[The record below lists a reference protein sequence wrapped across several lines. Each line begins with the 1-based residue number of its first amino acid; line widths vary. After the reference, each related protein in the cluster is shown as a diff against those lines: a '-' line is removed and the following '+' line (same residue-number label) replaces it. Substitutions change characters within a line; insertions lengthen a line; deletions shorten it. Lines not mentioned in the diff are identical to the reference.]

1 MHHAEIVVLLLVLV
15 AGLVIIANRW
25 AIPYPVLLVLGGLTL
40 SFLPWRPVIR
50 LDPNLVLFFFLP
62 PLLYPAAIFTSWRDF
77 RRNLGGILFLAIGL
91 VLATTTVVAWVAHSF
106 ILGLPWAAA
115 FALGAIVSPP
125 DAVAVEAILKRLRV
139 PVRIQAVLSGESL
152 VNDATALVAYQFA
165 IAAMVTGEFSLGAA
179 SLRFVFLGLGGLA
192 VGLGVGI
199 IIRQIQRRLD
209 DPPVQITISLLTPFA
224 AYVLAERLHVSGVL
238 SVVASGVYIGWHAPL
253 FTARYRLQALSFWE
267 MIAFLLNG
275 FIFIMIGLQLPGI
288 MRNLS
293 QEPLSRL
300 TTYALIISGTVVL
313 VRIAW
318 VFPAIYLPRWFS
330 PGFRRRNPTPP
341 WQQSVIVA
349 WAGMRGVVSLAAAFA
364 LPIVLANRQP
374 FPGRSYILFLTFCV
388 ILTTLVFQGLTLPF
402 LIRALGV
409 KDDGLV
415 DNEEREA
422 RLQANEAAVD
432 FVEKKALEEHFP
444 EEVMARVRA
453 EYCDRIAQL
462 NACCQESGNP
472 GGEVATPI
480 YQRLQHGALQIERQT
495 IIALRNSQ
503 QINDEALRRIQR
515 DLDLAEARLTGD

>member
-1 MHHAEIVVLLLVLV
+1 
-15 AGLVIIANRW
+15 
-25 AIPYPVLLVLGGLTL
+25 
-40 SFLPWRPVIR
+40 
-50 LDPNLVLFFFLP
+50 
-62 PLLYPAAIFTSWRDF
+62 
-77 RRNLGGILFLAIGL
+77 
-91 VLATTTVVAWVAHSF
+91 
-106 ILGLPWAAA
+106 
-115 FALGAIVSPP
+115 
-125 DAVAVEAILKRLRV
+125 
-139 PVRIQAVLSGESL
+139 
-152 VNDATALVAYQFA
+152 
-165 IAAMVTGEFSLGAA
+165 
-179 SLRFVFLGLGGLA
+179 
-192 VGLGVGI
+192 
-199 IIRQIQRRLD
+199 
-209 DPPVQITISLLTPFA
+209 
-224 AYVLAERLHVSGVL
+224 
-238 SVVASGVYIGWHAPL
+238 
-253 FTARYRLQALSFWE
+253 
-267 MIAFLLNG
+267 
-275 FIFIMIGLQLPGI
+275 
-288 MRNLS
+288 
-293 QEPLSRL
+293 
-300 TTYALIISGTVVL
+300 

-318 VFPAIYLPRWFS
+318 VFPAIYLPRWLS
-330 PGFRRRNPTPP
+330 PGFRRRNPAPP
-341 WQQSVIVA
+341 WRQSVIVA

-402 LIRALGV
+402 LIRALRV
-409 KDDGLV
+409 EDDGLV